1 MMQQATDA
9 NSRISRLDPI
19 SPVAV
24 KSPIVVEAP
33 PAKVSDALPRW
44 RVVLPAVLVAAC
56 VLAGFAL
63 RTFCYARNQSLWIDE
78 AFLALNVVYR
88 TVPELCEPLDLN
100 QGAPLG
106 YLLLSKYVV
115 KAFGSGELAL
125 RLPSFVAALVGFAAF
140 LPLAYR
146 TLPLAAARIAVCLF
160 ALSPYLIAYSA
171 EFKQYQ
177 LDATVAILL
186 TAIGLPVWRNEAGP
200 WRLVGFAAA
209 GALAVWVSHPAAFVL
224 GGVGMAA
231 LADAAVRRDRAA
243 LLARLGVV
251 ATWLVSFGL
260 CYALFLR
267 KLGTNEFLLEY
278 WAGKFMPFPPTG
290 PGDLAWVVDHFL
302 KLFEKPGGL
311 TSAEFNVGGL
321 SAVAFLL
328 AGLVL
333 VRRDWRLLVAL
344 VGPLLLALA
353 ASAVH
358 KYPFAG
364 RLLLYAVPALVLMVA
379 YGAALIAAR
388 LGGVARWGGVV
399 TLAVLFVSPVAE
411 CRWLLKVPPHAED
424 AREAIAHVH
433 ANWRPGDRLYVYYGA
448 VPAFAYYQPRY
459 PFPSDAVVLGSENR
473 DEDQRRFQVEVA
485 PLDGKPRVWVVL
497 AHRQT
502 QEETAI
508 QAYLDAMG
516 RRDEQKKW
524 SDAGVMRYDLTTAPA
539 QPVDGPVQ
547 PGRPPQ

>member
-1 MMQQATDA
+1 MQQATDA
-9 NSRISRLDPI
+9 NNRISHLDPI

-24 KSPIVVEAP
+24 KSPIVVNAP
-33 PAKVSDALPRW
+33 MVVIQAIPQKW
-44 RVVLPAVLVAAC
+44 RAVLPAALVVAC
-56 VLAGFAL
+56 VVAGFAL
-63 RTFCYARNQSLWIDE
+63 RTFCFARNQSLWIDE

-106 YLLLSKYVV
+106 YLLVCKYTI

-125 RLPSFVAALVGFAAF
+125 RLPSLVASLVGFAVF
-140 LPLAYR
+140 IPLAYR
-146 TLPLAAARIAVCLF
+146 MLPLVAARIAVCLF

-171 EFKQYQ
+171 EFKQYE
-177 LDATVAILL
+177 LDATIAILL
-186 TAIGLPVWRNEAGP
+186 TAIGLPVWRNQAGS
-200 WRLVGFAAA
+200 WRLIGFATA
-209 GALAVWVSHPAAFVL
+209 GAVAVWMSHPAAFVL

-231 LADAAVRRDRAA
+231 LADAVVRKDRAA

-267 KLGTNEFLLEY
+267 KLGDNDFLLEY
-278 WAGKFMPFPPTG
+278 WAGKFMPFPPTS
-290 PGDLAWVVDHFL
+290 PGDLAWLVDHFL
-302 KLFEKPGGL
+302 KLFEKPGGM
-311 TSAEFNVGGL
+311 TSSEFATGGL
-321 SAVAFLL
+321 CAVAFVM
-328 AGLVL
+328 AALVL
-333 VRRDWRLLVAL
+333 VRNEWRLLVAL

-364 RLLLYAVPALVLMVA
+364 RLLLYAVPAMVLMVA

-388 LGGVARWGGVV
+388 LSEVARWGGFV
-399 TLAVLFVSPVAE
+399 TLAILFVAPVAE
-411 CRWLLKVPPHAED
+411 CRWLLKVMPHQED

-433 ANWRPGDRLYVYYGA
+433 ANWQPGDKLYVYYGA

-459 PFPSDAVVLGSENR
+459 PFPKDAVVLGIENR
-473 DEDQRRFQVEVA
+473 DEDQRRFQVEIA
-485 PLDGKPRVWVVL
+485 PLDEKSRVWVVL

-516 RRDEQKKW
+516 QREEQKKW
-524 SDAGVMRYDLTTAPA
+524 SDAGIMRYDLTTAPA
-539 QPVDGPVQ
+539 QPVEGPVQ
-547 PGRPPQ
+547 PGRPPH

>member
-1 MMQQATDA
+1 MQQATDA
-9 NSRISRLDPI
+9 NRISHLEAI

-24 KSPIVVEAP
+24 KSPFVVETPTAQLQ
-33 PAKVSDALPRW
+33 ALPPRW
-44 RVVLPAVLVAAC
+44 RAALPIVLVVSC
-56 VLAGFAL
+56 LLAGLAL

-88 TVPELCEPLDLN
+88 TVPELAEPLDLN

-106 YLLLSKYVV
+106 YLLVCKSVV
-115 KAFGSGELAL
+115 KAFGSSELAL

-140 LPLAYR
+140 IRLAYR
-146 TLPLAAARIAVCLF
+146 MLPLAAARIAVCLF
-160 ALSPYLIAYSA
+160 ALSPYLIAYAA
-171 EFKQYQ
+171 EFKQYE

-186 TAIGLPVWRNEAGP
+186 TLIGLPVWRDEAGP

-209 GALAVWVSHPAAFVL
+209 GAVAVWVSHPAAFVL
-224 GGVGMAA
+224 GGVGTAA
-231 LADAAVRRDRAA
+231 LADAAARRDRAA

-251 ATWLVSFGL
+251 AAWLVSFGL

-267 KLGTNEFLLEY
+267 KLGTNQFLLDY
-278 WAGKFMPFPPTG
+278 WAGKFMPFPPTS

-302 KLFEKPGGL
+302 KFFDKPGGL
-311 TSAEFNVGGL
+311 TSAEFATGGL
-321 SAVAFLL
+321 AALGFLL
-328 AGLVL
+328 AVLVL
-333 VRRDWRLLVAL
+333 ARRDWRLLVAL
-344 VGPLLLALA
+344 VGPLGLALV

-388 LGGVARWGGVV
+388 LGEVVRWGGVV
-399 TLAVLFVSPVAE
+399 TVAVLFVSPVAE
-411 CRWLLKVPPHAED
+411 CRWLLKTPPHAED

-433 ANWRPGDRLYVYYGA
+433 AHWQPGDRLYVYYGA
-448 VPAFAYYQPRY
+448 VPAFAYYLPRF
-459 PFPSDAVVLGSENR
+459 PFPADAVVLGSENR
-473 DEDQRRFQVEVA
+473 DEDQRKFQVEIA
-485 PLDGKPRVWVVL
+485 PLDEYPRVWVVL

-516 RRDEQKKW
+516 RREELKKW
-524 SDAGVMRYDLTTAPA
+524 SDATVMRYDLTTPPA
-539 QPVDGPVQ
+539 QPVEGPVQ
-547 PGRPPQ
+547 PGRPPK

>member
-9 NSRISRLDPI
+9 NRINRLDPI

-33 PAKVSDALPRW
+33 AVNLPAVAPRW
-44 RVVLPAVLVAAC
+44 RAVLPTVLVVAC
-56 VLAGFAL
+56 VVAGFGL

-78 AFLALNVVYR
+78 AFLALNVVHR
-88 TVPELCEPLDLN
+88 TVPELAEPLDLN

-106 YLLLSKYVV
+106 YLLVCKYAV
-115 KAFGSGELAL
+115 KALGAGELAL
-125 RLPSFVAALVGFAAF
+125 RLPSFLAALAGFAVF
-140 LPLAYR
+140 IPLAYR
-146 TLPLAAARIAVCLF
+146 ALPLAAARVAVCLF

-171 EFKQYQ
+171 EFKQYE
-177 LDATVAILL
+177 LDATVAIVL
-186 TAIGLPVWRNEAGP
+186 TAVGLPVWRNQAGP
-200 WRLVGFAAA
+200 RWLVGFAAA
-209 GALAVWVSHPAAFVL
+209 GAVAVWVSHPAAFVL
-224 GGVGMAA
+224 GGVGLAA

-251 ATWLVSFGL
+251 ASWLVSFGL
-260 CYALFLR
+260 CYVLFLR

-278 WAGKFMPFPPTG
+278 WAGKFMPFPPTS

-311 TSAEFNVGGL
+311 TSAEFATGGL
-321 SAVAFLL
+321 AAVGFLL
-328 AGLVL
+328 AALVL
-333 VRRDWRLLVAL
+333 ARRDWRLLVAL
-344 VGPLLLALA
+344 AGPLLLALA

-364 RLLLYAVPALVLMVA
+364 RLLLYAVPAMLLMVA
-379 YGAALIAAR
+379 YGAALIAER
-388 LGGVARWGGVV
+388 LDDVARWGAVV

-411 CRWLLKVPPHAED
+411 CRWLLKVQPHAED
-424 AREAIAHVH
+424 AREAIAYVH
-433 ANWRPGDRLYVYYGA
+433 TNWKPGDKLYVYYGA

-459 PFPSDAVVLGSENR
+459 PLPADAVILGSENR
-473 DEDQRRFQVEVA
+473 DEDQRKFQVEIA
-485 PLDGKPRVWVVL
+485 PLDEKPRVWVIL

-516 RRDEQKKW
+516 RREEQRKW
-524 SDAGVMRYDLTTAPA
+524 SDAGVMRYDLTTPPA
-539 QPVDGPVQ
+539 QPVEGPVQ

>member
-1 MMQQATDA
+1 MQQATDA
-9 NSRISRLDPI
+9 NSRISHLDPI

-24 KSPIVVEAP
+24 KSPVVVES
-33 PAKVSDALPRW
+33 PAVELPAVAPRW
-44 RVVLPAVLVAAC
+44 RAILPTVLVVAC
-56 VLAGFAL
+56 VAAGLAL

-88 TVPELCEPLDLN
+88 TVPELAEPLDLN

-106 YLLLSKYVV
+106 YLLVCKYAV
-115 KAFGSGELAL
+115 KALGSGEQAL

-140 LPLAYR
+140 IPLAYR
-146 TLPLAAARIAVCLF
+146 ALPPAAARIAVCLF

-171 EFKQYQ
+171 EFKQYE
-177 LDATVAILL
+177 LDATVAIVL
-186 TAIGLPVWRNEAGP
+186 TAIGLPVWRNQAGT

-209 GALAVWVSHPAAFVL
+209 GVVAVWLSHPAAFVL

-231 LADAAVRRDRAA
+231 LADAAARRDRAA

-251 ATWLVSFGL
+251 ASWLVSFGL

-267 KLGTNEFLLEY
+267 KLGANEFLLEY
-278 WAGKFMPFPPTG
+278 WAGQFMPFPPTS

-311 TSAEFNVGGL
+311 TSAEFATGGL
-321 SAVAFLL
+321 AATAFLL
-328 AGLVL
+328 AALVQA
-333 VRRDWRLLVAL
+333 RRDWRLLVAL
-344 VGPLLLALA
+344 VGPLVLALA

-364 RLLLYAVPALVLMVA
+364 RLLLYAVPAMLLTVA
-379 YGAALIAAR
+379 YGAAVIAAR
-388 LGGVARWGGVV
+388 LNDAARWGAVV
-399 TLAVLFVSPVAE
+399 ALGVLFVSPVAE
-411 CRWLLKVPPHAED
+411 CRWLLKTQPHAED

-433 ANWRPGDRLYVYYGA
+433 ANWQPGDRVYVYYGA
-448 VPAFAYYQPRY
+448 VPAFAYYHPRY
-459 PFPSDAVVLGSENR
+459 PFPADAVVLGSENR
-473 DEDQRRFQVEVA
+473 DEDQRKFQVEIA
-485 PLDGKPRVWVVL
+485 PLDEKPRVWVIL

-516 RRDEQKKW
+516 RREEQRKW
-524 SDAGVMRYDLTTAPA
+524 SDAGVMRYDLTTPPA
-539 QPVDGPVQ
+539 QPVEGPVQ
-547 PGRPPQ
+547 PGRPAK

>member
-1 MMQQATDA
+1 MQQATDA
-9 NSRISRLDPI
+9 HNRVSHLDPI
-19 SPVAV
+19 SPVARR
-24 KSPIVVEAP
+24 SPLVVEAP
-33 PAKVSDALPRW
+33 TVGLPATPSRW
-44 RVVLPAVLVAAC
+44 RTVLPTVLVAAC
-56 VLAGFAL
+56 VLSGFAL
-63 RTFCYARNQSLWIDE
+63 RTYCYARNQSLWIDE

-106 YLLLSKYVV
+106 YLLLSKLVI
-115 KAFGSGELAL
+115 KTFGGGELAL
-125 RLPSFVAALVGFAAF
+125 RLPSFLAALAGFAVF
-140 LPLAYR
+140 IPLAYR
-146 TLPLAAARIAVCLF
+146 MLPLTAARIAVCLF

-171 EFKQYQ
+171 EFKQYE

-209 GALAVWVSHPAAFVL
+209 GAVAVWVSHPAAFVL

-231 LADAAVRRDRAA
+231 LADAAARRDRAA
-243 LLARLGVV
+243 LLARLGMV
-251 ATWLVSFGL
+251 ASWLVSFGL

-267 KLGTNEFLLEY
+267 KLGTNEFLLDY
-278 WAGKFMPFPPTG
+278 WAGKFMPFPPTS
-290 PGDLAWVVDHFL
+290 PGDLAWLVDHFL

-311 TSAEFNVGGL
+311 TSGEFATGGL

-333 VRRDWRLLVAL
+333 ARGEWRLLVAL
-344 VGPLLLALA
+344 VGPLLLALV

-364 RLLLYAVPALVLMVA
+364 RLLLYTVPALILMVA
-379 YGAALIAAR
+379 YGAALITAR
-388 LGGVARWGGVV
+388 LNDVARWGGVV

-433 ANWRPGDRLYVYYGA
+433 ANWQPGDKLYVYYGA

-459 PFPSDAVVLGSENR
+459 PFPRDAVVLGTENR
-473 DEDQRRFQVEVA
+473 DEDQRRFQVEIA

-516 RRDEQKKW
+516 RREEQRRW
-524 SDAGVMRYDLTTAPA
+524 SDAGIMRYDLTKLPA